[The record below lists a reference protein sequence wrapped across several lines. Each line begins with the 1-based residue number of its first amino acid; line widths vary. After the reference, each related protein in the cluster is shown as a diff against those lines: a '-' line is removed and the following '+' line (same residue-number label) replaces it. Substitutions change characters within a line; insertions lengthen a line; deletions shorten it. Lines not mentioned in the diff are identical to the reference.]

1 MEKKTSLGRPGVDA
15 HVKHEECAA
24 VLRLQFLIN
33 EGALVS
39 ATEDDTLHLWNFR
52 QKIPQVV
59 HSLKFQRDRLVIS
72 NGLTLLSL
80 ILSFELRL
88 LTIYTDSCISCTVR
102 LMATL
107 LIIHCTSEM

>member
-1 MEKKTSLGRPGVDA
+1 MIEVRDRYKSVFFLINLMPRPKKI
-15 HVKHEECAA
+15 KHEECAA

-59 HSLKFQRDRLVIS
+59 HSLKFQRDRSVIR
-72 NGLTLLSL
+72 TPQ
-80 ILSFELRL
+80 
-88 LTIYTDSCISCTVR
+88 
-102 LMATL
+102 A
-107 LIIHCTSEM
+107 

>member
-1 MEKKTSLGRPGVDA
+1 MAKSAWQSKCSRATFYDRDSRSIQICIFLNLMPRQKKNSLGRPGVDA

-59 HSLKFQRDRLVIS
+59 HSLKFQRDRSVIS
-72 NGLTLLSL
+72 TPQ
-80 ILSFELRL
+80 
-88 LTIYTDSCISCTVR
+88 
-102 LMATL
+102 A
-107 LIIHCTSEM
+107 